1 MDIIA
6 AEPQHISAIQKIYAY
21 HVIHGTA
28 SFETEPPDI
37 NEMHARLK
45 KNHDAGLPWFVAIKN
60 GRLTGYCY
68 LSRYRERL
76 AYQYTLEDSIYVDP
90 QCQQQGVGKALLAH
104 AIEWAEQHG
113 FRQLIAVVGNSENE
127 GSLHLHRQAGFSL
140 VGTLASVGL
149 KHGRWLDTVMLQRA
163 LGAGDSTLPETTPR
177 FDAN

>member
-1 MDIIA
+1 MDIIT
-6 AEPQHISAIQKIYAY
+6 AEEQHISAIQTIYAY
-21 HVIHGTA
+21 HVTYGTA

-37 NEMHARLK
+37 NEMRARLK
-45 KNHDAGLPWFVAIKN
+45 KSHDAGLPWFVATKN
-60 GRLTGYCY
+60 GRIAGYCY
-68 LSRYRERL
+68 LSRYRERR

-90 QCQQQGVGKALLAH
+90 QYQQQGVGNALLAH
-104 AIEWAEQHG
+104 AIAWAEQRG

-163 LGAGDSTLPETTPR
+163 LGDGDSTLPDATPR

>member
-1 MDIIA
+1 MYIIS
-6 AEPQHISAIQKIYAY
+6 AEEQHISDIQKIYAH
-21 HVIHGTA
+21 HVIHGTE
-28 SFETEPPDI
+28 SFETEPADI
-37 NEMHARLK
+37 NEMRARLK
-45 KNHDAGLPWFVAIKN
+45 KNLDAGLPWFVASNN
-60 GRLTGYCY
+60 GRINVCCY
-68 LSRYRERL
+68 LSRYRERK

-104 AIEWAEQHG
+104 AIEWAEQRG
-113 FRQLIAVVGNSENE
+113 FRQLIAIVGNSQNE

-163 LGAGDSTLPETTPR
+163 LGEGDSTLPESTPG

>member
-6 AEPQHISAIQKIYAY
+6 AEEQHISAIQKIYAH

-37 NEMHARLK
+37 NEMRARLK
-45 KNHDAGLPWFVAIKN
+45 KNLDASLPWFVASKN
-60 GRLTGYCY
+60 GRITGYCY
-68 LSRYRERL
+68 LSRYRERK

-104 AIEWAEQHG
+104 AIEWAEQRG
-113 FRQLIAVVGNSENE
+113 FRQLIAIVGNSENE

-163 LGAGDSTLPETTPR
+163 LGEEDSTLPESTPR

>member
-1 MDIIA
+1 MNIIA
-6 AEPQHISAIQKIYAY
+6 AEEQHISAIQKIYAY

-37 NEMHARLK
+37 NEMRARLK
-45 KNHDAGLPWFVAIKN
+45 KSYDAGLPWFVAIKN
-60 GRLTGYCY
+60 GGVAGYCY
-68 LSRYRERL
+68 LSRYRERR

-90 QCQQQGVGKALLAH
+90 QYQQQGVGKALLAY

-127 GSLHLHRQAGFSL
+127 GSLRLHRQAGFSL

-163 LGAGDSTLPETTPR
+163 LGEGDSTLPESPPR

>member
-6 AEPQHISAIQKIYAY
+6 AKEQHISAIQKIYAY

-37 NEMHARLK
+37 NEMLSRLK
-45 KNHDAGLPWFVAIKN
+45 KNHAAGLPWFVASKN
-60 GRLTGYCY
+60 GHITGYCY
-68 LSRYRERL
+68 LSRYRERR

-104 AIEWAEQHG
+104 AIAWAEQRG
-113 FRQLIAVVGNSENE
+113 FRQLIAIVGNSENE

-163 LGAGDSTLPETTPR
+163 LGEGDSTLPESTPR
-177 FDAN
+177 FDTN